1 MSGVSTLIRREHD
14 MSADD
19 STDSSPGAVSRLWT
33 EDRLQPTLLDRLTD
47 QYPQRHRD
55 APAELIISRRQLR
68 QIIIR
73 DLSWLLNATNIE
85 SEVDFAFHADARRS
99 TVNFGLPAFSGRL
112 ASSVKVED
120 LQAELRNAIVQ
131 FEPRIVPN
139 TLQVAG
145 MSTEDTASAAHN
157 LIMFEIRG
165 QIWATP
171 YPIEMLLKSSID
183 LETGTVTLQDQ
194 LGDA

>member
-1 MSGVSTLIRREHD
+1 MAAG
-14 MSADD
+14 D
-19 STDSSPGAVSRLWT
+19 STSNGRGAGLRIWAG
-33 EDRLQPTLLDRLTD
+33 DRLQPTLLDRLTD
-47 QYPQRHRD
+47 LNPERSSD
-55 APAELIISRRQLR
+55 TPAELVISRRQLR
-68 QIIIR
+68 QIIMR

-85 SEVDFAFHADARRS
+85 SDLDLSSHGHALRS

-112 ASSVKVED
+112 ASSVNLEE
-120 LQAELRNAIVQ
+120 LQTELKNAIIQ
-131 FEPRIVPN
+131 FEPRIAPH
-139 TLQVAG
+139 TLQVIG
-145 MSTEDTASAAHN
+145 MTMEDEVGAAHN

-183 LETGTVTLQDQ
+183 LETGIVTLQDQ

>member
-1 MSGVSTLIRREHD
+1 MST
-14 MSADD
+14 DD
-19 STDSSPGAVSRLWT
+19 STASDPGAVSRVWAG
-33 EDRLQPTLLDRLTD
+33 DRLQPTLLDRLTD
-47 QYPQRHRD
+47 EHPQRHRD
-55 APAELIISRRQLR
+55 TPAELIISRRQLR

-85 SEVDFAFHADARRS
+85 SEVDFVLRSHARRS

-112 ASSVKVED
+112 ASSVKLED
-120 LQAELRNAIVQ
+120 LQNELRDAIVR

-139 TLQVAG
+139 TLQVIG

-183 LETGTVTLQDQ
+183 LETGSVTLQDQ
-194 LGDA
+194 LGDM